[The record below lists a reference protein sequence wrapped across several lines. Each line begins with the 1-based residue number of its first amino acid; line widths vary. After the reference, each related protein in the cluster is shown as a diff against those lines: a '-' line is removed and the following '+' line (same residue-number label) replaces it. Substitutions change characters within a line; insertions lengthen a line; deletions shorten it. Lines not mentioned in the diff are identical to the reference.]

1 MELKTFENKKI
12 SFKYPV
18 TWEKE
23 TPDTFNNPD
32 CIATLSHGEENLLN
46 VVMFPTHMELDDF
59 KMKMEDMITDD
70 GGVLLESDIVT
81 RAGKE
86 AIRVVAEM
94 STPDIVFEIYTYV
107 FIYINN
113 IYIFELRT
121 VNPTSETLS
130 EYDDLI
136 NSFQIL

>member
-23 TPDTFNNPD
+23 IPDTFNNPD
-32 CIATLSHGEENLLN
+32 CIATLSKGEENLLN
-46 VVMFPTHMELDDF
+46 VVMFPTHATLDDF
-59 KMKMEDMITDD
+59 KIKMEDMITDD
-70 GGVLLESDIVT
+70 GGVLLESDIVS

-107 FIYINN
+107 FIYLNN

-121 VNPTSETLS
+121 VNPTSETLG